1 MTLGTTIQT
10 RTTRT
15 RMNGSHAAFAG
26 VLVTTIVTVASATLL
41 FAAPAHAQASGSPAP
56 ARPAPLSAERT
67 FDIAAQSLT
76 TALTLFGQQSG
87 LQVTVHGE
95 LPRDISVPALRG
107 TMTDQE
113 ALTRLLA
120 GSGLTYVVTDETTV
134 AIERPG
140 RQDEDG
146 PIRTD
151 PVRVQALAGAAPADR
166 PFTTPGSSAYISRE
180 QIERIQP
187 SSPGDIFKEI
197 PGVLSGA
204 SHDGTSI
211 NVNIRSAQGLNR
223 VRTMVEGT
231 QQESSGYQGY
241 AGADQR
247 TYIDPELIGGIEIT
261 KGPGGGAYS
270 TGTTAGIV
278 NMRLLDA
285 DDVIRD
291 GRSADFR
298 IRGGFGG
305 NATAPTDNR
314 NLFTRNP
321 DEIELADDGND
332 TLTDDNWFGSFA
344 GAYRSDRFEF
354 VGAYAR
360 RQEGNYFAGNNGPET
375 FTALRQSS
383 DGPTPDEFRFTPIEP
398 GQEVPNTSEETESI
412 LLKGKLRWAGGQSLE
427 AGYTRYDSE
436 FGQAFPTNI
445 TIWPPQQYALN
456 EVESNRYW
464 LRYKWQS
471 DSDLVNL
478 QANLWRTSAE
488 ELGEVRQ
495 APQENDAWGAELWN
509 TSFLDTPLGGLTL
522 TYGAEYSISEAAVDA
537 ERTVR
542 GVRWVAGPGG
552 ELDVEETLDPTF
564 DGSREVFGGYLN
576 AVLAP
581 TDWLTLHAGIRYD
594 SFNAESKSAGF
605 LCDVD
610 FTGVEQASLARNN
623 AIAEANRQL
632 RAYTDSVVAE
642 FDAGRITLEEVIFLV
657 TEGPEAMALNAAVA
671 EATRAGNAA
680 VSAARNE
687 LDGFCGYK
695 SLASDLDGDRF
706 SPRLGV
712 TVEPLNGLQLFAQ
725 YAEGFRA
732 PSLVEL
738 GQTYNGPVTVNPD
751 LEPEV
756 VETWEVGAN
765 VIRDSLFFDGDALRA
780 KLVYFNNDYDNFVTR
795 TGLVDS
801 RQGGFVFFYENV
813 PGVAVSGYE
822 ASLSYDV
829 GRVFTDLNAN
839 IFDEP
844 LDVPTQAS
852 IDQPEYAGT
861 VTLGTRWLD
870 ETLVLG
876 ARVNFFGEPN
886 VDGPLEVGF
895 TSNYWA
901 ANEILDLFGT
911 YRVNEHLA
919 VRFSVENVN
928 DRFYT
933 APLFVSRIPAPG
945 RTGRLNL
952 SWQF

>member
-1 MTLGTTIQT
+1 MAVVEDAWGIGGSRKRGALVERLTL
-10 RTTRT
+10 
-15 RMNGSHAAFAG
+15 AAG
-26 VLVTTIVTVASATLL
+26 VLALTIGFAPPVSAQPSETLAEARIAFDLPAQDLNAALLVFADRVGLQLVYDVGLVEGLSNAPLKGTFAPRDGLAQLLAGTGLAYRFTGADAVSIYRLDGAAEEGGPLHTGPVTVA
-41 FAAPAHAQASGSPAP
+41 AAFVSSP
-56 ARPAPLSAERT
+56 SDT
-67 FDIAAQSLT
+67 
-76 TALTLFGQQSG
+76 
-87 LQVTVHGE
+87 
-95 LPRDISVPALRG
+95 
-107 TMTDQE
+107 
-113 ALTRLLA
+113 
-120 GSGLTYVVTDETTV
+120 
-134 AIERPG
+134 
-140 RQDEDG
+140 
-146 PIRTD
+146 
-151 PVRVQALAGAAPADR
+151 

-187 SSPGDIFKEI
+187 SSPGDIFKET

-247 TYIDPELIGGIEIT
+247 TYIDPELIGGVEIT

-314 NLFTRNP
+314 NLYTRNP
-321 DEIELADDGND
+321 DEIELADDSDGV
-332 TLTDDNWFGSFA
+332 LTDDNWFGSIA
-344 GAYRSDRFEF
+344 GAYRSDRFEL

-375 FTALRQSS
+375 FTAFQPSS
-383 DGPTPDEFRFTPIEP
+383 DEPGEFRFTPIEP
-398 GQEVPNTSEETESI
+398 GQEVPNTSEDTESI
-412 LLKGKLRWAGGQSLE
+412 LLKGKLRWADGQSLE

-436 FGQAFPTNI
+436 FGQVFPTNI
-445 TIWPPQQYALN
+445 TLWPPQQYDLN

-464 LRYKWQS
+464 LRYQWES

-509 TSFLDTPLGGLTL
+509 TSFFDTGLGGLTL
-522 TYGAEYSISEAAVDA
+522 IYGAEYSTSEAVVDA
-537 ERTVR
+537 DRTVR
-542 GVRWVAGPGG
+542 GRQWVQGPGG
-552 ELDVEETLDPTF
+552 ELDVEETLYPTF

-610 FTGVEQASLARNN
+610 FTELDR
-623 AIAEANRQL
+623 AIATGNAAAAEARDR
-632 RAYTDSVVAE
+632 RAEYDQGI
-642 FDAGRITLEEVIFLV
+642 FDDFQAGLITLEEARFLI
-657 TEGPEAMALNAAVA
+657 TEAPEALALQAALDEAVRAANAARQA
-671 EATRAGNAA
+671 ATND
-680 VSAARNE
+680 
-687 LDGFCGYK
+687 LDGFCG
-695 SLASDLDGDRF
+695 SLALDSDFDGERF
-706 SPRLGV
+706 SPRVGV
-712 TVEPLNGLQLFAQ
+712 TVEPLNGLQFFAQ
-725 YAEGFRA
+725 YSEGFRA

-738 GQTYNGPVTVNPD
+738 GQTYDGPVTVNLD

-765 VIRDSLFFDGDALRA
+765 VLRDGLFFDGDALRA

-795 TGLVDS
+795 TGFVES
-801 RQGGFVFFYENV
+801 RQGGFFFFYENV
-813 PGVAVSGYE
+813 PDVTVSGYE

-829 GRVFTDLNAN
+829 GRVFADLNAN
-839 IFDEP
+839 LFDAP

-861 VTLGTRWLD
+861 ATLGTRWLD

-901 ANEILDLFGT
+901 ANEILDLFGA
-911 YRVNEHLA
+911 YRVNDNLF

>member
-1 MTLGTTIQT
+1 MAVVGDAWGIGGSRKRGALVERLTLAACVLALATGFAPPVAAQPPETLAETHIAFDLPAQDL
-10 RTTRT
+10 
-15 RMNGSHAAFAG
+15 NAALLAFADRVG
-26 VLVTTIVTVASATLL
+26 LQLVYDVGLVEGLSN
-41 FAAPAHAQASGSPAP
+41 
-56 ARPAPLSAERT
+56 APLKGA
-67 FDIAAQSLT
+67 FA
-76 TALTLFGQQSG
+76 
-87 LQVTVHGE
+87 
-95 LPRDISVPALRG
+95 PRDGLA
-107 TMTDQE
+107 Q
-113 ALTRLLA
+113 LLA
-120 GSGLTYVVTDETTV
+120 GTGLAYRFTGADAVSIYRLD
-134 AIERPG
+134 
-140 RQDEDG
+140 
-146 PIRTD
+146 
-151 PVRVQALAGAAPADR
+151 GAAEEGGPLHTGPVTVEAAFVPSPADT

-187 SSPGDIFKEI
+187 SSPGDIFKET

-247 TYIDPELIGGIEIT
+247 TYIDPELIGGVEIT

-298 IRGGFGG
+298 LRGGFGG

-314 NLFTRNP
+314 NLYTRNP
-321 DEIELADDGND
+321 DEIELADDSDGA
-332 TLTDDNWFGSFA
+332 LTNDNWFGSVA
-344 GAYRSDRFEF
+344 GAYRSDRVEF

-360 RQEGNYFAGNNGPET
+360 RQEGNYFAGKDGPET

-383 DGPTPDEFRFTPIEP
+383 DGPTPDEFRFTPIDP
-398 GQEVPNTSEETESI
+398 GQEVPNTSEDTESI
-412 LLKGKLRWAGGQSLE
+412 LVKGTLRFRDGQYLE

-436 FGQAFPTNI
+436 FGQVFPTNI
-445 TIWPPQQYALN
+445 TLWPPQQYDLN
-456 EVESNRYW
+456 EVDSKRYW
-464 LRYKWQS
+464 LRYKWES

-478 QANLWRTSAE
+478 QANLWRTRANE
-488 ELGEVRQ
+488 RGESRQ

-509 TSFLDTPLGGLTL
+509 TSFFDTGLGGLTL
-522 TYGAEYSISEAAVDA
+522 IYGAEYSTSEAVVDA
-537 ERTVR
+537 DRTVR
-542 GVRWVAGPGG
+542 GRQWVPGPGG
-552 ELDVEETLDPTF
+552 EVDLEETLYPTF
-564 DGSREVFGGYLN
+564 DGSREVFGSYLN

-581 TDWLTLHAGIRYD
+581 TDWLTLNAGIRYD
-594 SFNAESKSAGF
+594 SFNAESSSAGF
-605 LCDVD
+605 LCEVD
-610 FTGVEQASLARNN
+610 FTELDR
-623 AIAEANRQL
+623 AIATGNAAAAEARDR
-632 RAYTDSVVAE
+632 RAEYDQGI
-642 FDAGRITLEEVIFLV
+642 FDDFQAGLITLEEARFLI
-657 TEGPEAMALNAAVA
+657 TEAPEALALQAALD
-671 EATRAGNAA
+671 EAVRAAT
-680 VSAARNE
+680 AARQAATNN
-687 LDGFCGYK
+687 LDGFCG
-695 SLASDLDGDRF
+695 SLALDSDFDGERF
-706 SPRLGV
+706 SPRIGV

-725 YAEGFRA
+725 YSEGFRA

-738 GQTYNGPVTVNPD
+738 GQTYDGPVTVNPD

-765 VIRDSLFFDGDALRA
+765 ILRDSLFFDGDALRA

-795 TGLVDS
+795 TGFVKS
-801 RQGGFVFFYENV
+801 RQGGFFFFYENV
-813 PGVAVSGYE
+813 PDVTVSGYE

-829 GRVFTDLNAN
+829 GRVFADLNAN
-839 IFDEP
+839 LFDAP

-861 VTLGTRWLD
+861 ATLGTRWLD

-901 ANEILDLFGT
+901 ANEILDLFGA
-911 YRVNEHLA
+911 YRVNDHLF

-945 RTGRLNL
+945 RTGRLSL
-952 SWQF
+952 SLQF